1 MNPEAGERSV
11 LSYFPS
17 AESARRAAE
26 ELRGMGYDTVQVD
39 RISHYG
45 AESGEE
51 TINHGDGGT
60 QSASGLTLYSYE
72 AGDLSINEDLLK
84 GGSPA
89 SEYPDTDYGLEG
101 GKAFLV
107 TVVPEGS
114 NPEKVTGLV
123 EKHGGR
129 I

>member
-1 MNPEAGERSV
+1 EAGERSV

-45 AESGEE
+45 DQSSEAIKGSG
-51 TINHGDGGT
+51 DSRS
-60 QSASGLTLYSYE
+60 QAASGLTLFSYE
-72 AGDLSINEDLLK
+72 AGDLSVNEDLLK
-84 GGSPA
+84 GNPLS
-89 SEYPDTDYGLEG
+89 SEYLDTDYGLEG
-101 GKAFLV
+101 GRAFLV

-123 EKHGGR
+123 EKHGGK